1 MRDIFNLKT
10 TLLIMLFICLMW
22 FDNRAL
28 PVSPEHLLSQ
38 LSLDEKIGQLIMAAA
53 VSNEK
58 INKAFIKR
66 SPYTMDTK
74 YVENLIKNYHI
85 GGIIFLGTGT
95 TKKQISLTK
104 HFQQMSSIPL
114 LIGQDLEWG
123 LSMRLQNTVRF
134 PHAMTLGALPEAKDS
149 LIYELGREIGRQ
161 CKTVGVHIN
170 FAPVADVNNN
180 PNNPIINDR
189 SFGENQK
196 QVARKATLFMHGL
209 QDAGIIACA
218 KHFPGHGDTAVDSHH
233 DLPCILHTRE
243 HLDAIELYPFRQL
256 INNGVKAV
264 MTAHLALPTLEQNKK
279 TPASLSYAIT
289 TQLLQKELGFNGLV
303 VTDGL
308 GMRGVTKNFAPGA
321 LELQAIRAGND
332 LLVAPV
338 DVPKAITT
346 IKQAVLDGTLPE
358 QELDQHVLKIL
369 QAKEWALQQRS
380 ADHEQNLHSP
390 YAYELKKKL
399 YSTALTLVKNENNLV
414 PIQAPPNVIS
424 VITIGNKANA
434 PFISELSKHLRTQDY
449 VYNTQPIEEVISTVQ
464 QSTLV
469 ILAVHTINRTGM
481 IELRSTKKSSDHG
494 SLITKLIDVLNKQ
507 GKDTILVSFGSPYSL
522 RYVEQATAIIA
533 AYENDPDA
541 QTAAAQILVGKITP
555 TGKLPVTASNAL
567 PAGLGL

>member
-10 TLLIMLFICLMW
+10 TLLIMLFICLTR

-28 PVSPEHLLSQ
+28 PVSPEHLLPQ

-58 INKAFIKR
+58 VNKAFITR
-66 SPYTMDTK
+66 SPYTMNTEH
-74 YVENLIKNYHI
+74 VENLIKNYRV

-95 TKKQISLTK
+95 PKEQISLTK
-104 HFQQMSSIPL
+104 HFQQISSIPL

-134 PHAMTLGALPEAKDS
+134 PHAMTLGALPEAKDP
-149 LIYELGREIGRQ
+149 LIYDLGKEIGRQ

-180 PNNPIINDR
+180 PNNPVINDR

-196 QVARKATLFMHGL
+196 QVARKANLFMHGL
-209 QDAGIIACA
+209 QDAGVIACA

-233 DLPCILHTRE
+233 NLPSIPHTRE

-256 INNGVKAV
+256 INNGIKAV
-264 MTAHLALPTLEQNKK
+264 MTAHLALPALEQNKK
-279 TPASLSYAIT
+279 IPASLSYAIT

-369 QAKEWALQQRS
+369 QAKEWALQQS
-380 ADHEQNLHSP
+380 STDHEQNLHSP

-424 VITIGNKANA
+424 VITIGNGANA